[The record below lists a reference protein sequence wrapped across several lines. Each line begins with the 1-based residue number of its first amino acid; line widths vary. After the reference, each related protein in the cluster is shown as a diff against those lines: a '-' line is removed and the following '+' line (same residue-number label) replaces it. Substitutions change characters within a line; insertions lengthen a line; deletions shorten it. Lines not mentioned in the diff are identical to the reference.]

1 MKDKT
6 NLEILSNI
14 IGVNPNWIDKLITAE
29 SNWNP
34 SAKNPNS
41 SARGLIQFTDATAQ
55 SLGYKDSLDLI
66 NKNPTVEDQ
75 LLNPVL
81 KYLSRYAP
89 FNNKQQFYLSVFYP
103 AAINW
108 SEDREFPKSVQEAN
122 KKAGIRTVRDY
133 INFVEKTAT
142 TKRIIPIAIGII
154 AIGAIIYVSAK
165 ATKTR

>member
-89 FNNKQQFYLSVFYP
+89 FQNKQQFYLSVFYP
-103 AAINW
+103 AAMNWDIN
-108 SEDREFPKSVQEAN
+108 REFPKAVQDAN
-122 KKAGIRTVRDY
+122 KKAGIKTVKDY
-133 INFVEKTAT
+133 INFVDKTANIKKT
-142 TKRIIPIAIGII
+142 IPIAIGII
-154 AIGAIIYVSAK
+154 TLGAVIYVSAK
-165 ATKTR
+165 ATKAR